1 MLRLRGWKT
10 KAREE
15 GALNGRNVVE
25 THDVENVLTL
35 DPTSRTKQADYQSLL
50 KHEAY
55 FRSNRLRHSYERS
68 RISNIGRKISLIH
81 GGGGQ
86 NQACKV
92 MLGYFL
98 KRKA

>member
-1 MLRLRGWKT
+1 M
-10 KAREE
+10 ENE
-15 GALNGRNVVE
+15 GKRRRCFEWSVVE

>member
-35 DPTSRTKQADYQSLL
+35 DPTSRKQADYQSLL

-81 GGGGQ
+81 GGGEQ

-92 MLGYFL
+92 TLRYFL